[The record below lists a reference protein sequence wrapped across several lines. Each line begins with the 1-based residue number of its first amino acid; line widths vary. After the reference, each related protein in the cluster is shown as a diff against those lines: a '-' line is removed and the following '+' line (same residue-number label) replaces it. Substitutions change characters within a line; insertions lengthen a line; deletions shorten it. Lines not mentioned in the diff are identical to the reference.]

1 VRALKLILGLAA
13 ALLVHVVGV
22 RLLPDLPRYLDLFL
36 VLAALN
42 GLGGNSAVG
51 LGGGAVAGLV
61 HDTLSSRLYGLHGFA
76 DTIIGYAVARA
87 AQRLDIARPGA
98 VLVTVGLATLLQ
110 QAVLVALAHLFTE
123 PEPPE
128 LLALLIR
135 AGANGAVAAIV
146 WAATARVRG
155 ARERVRRKRMTKI
168 RL

>member
-1 VRALKLILGLAA
+1 MRALRFFLGLAA

-22 RLLPDLPRYLDLFL
+22 RILPELPRYLDLFL
-36 VLAALN
+36 VVAALN
-42 GLGGNSAVG
+42 GLSASSAAG

-61 HDTLSSRLYGLHGFA
+61 HDTFSGRLYGLHGFA

-128 LLALLIR
+128 LFALLVR
-135 AGANGAVAAIV
+135 AVANGAVAAIV
-146 WAATARVRG
+146 WAATTRVHG

>member
-1 VRALKLILGLAA
+1 MRALRFFLGLTA
-13 ALLVHVVGV
+13 ALLIHVLGT
-22 RLLPDLPRYLDLFL
+22 RLVPDLPRYLDLFL

-42 GLGGNSAVG
+42 GLGGSSAIG

-61 HDTLSSRLYGLHGFA
+61 HDSLSGRLYGLHGFA
-76 DTIIGYAVARA
+76 DTIVGYAVARA

-128 LLALLIR
+128 LVALLVR
-135 AGANGAVAAIV
+135 AVANGAVAAIV

-155 ARERVRRKRMTKI
+155 AREQVRRKRMTKI